1 MQAIRTKNVWLLS
14 LAQAFHVA
22 AALTAVSVVSLV
34 GLSLAPS
41 PTLATLPNAMLTIGV
56 ALSTIPLSYFMKNTS
71 RRRGFLL
78 GAFFG
83 CLSFSLGVASIYL
96 ESYWMLCLASLLQGV
111 YQASVLY
118 YRFAAAEAVGADK
131 QKSIAISLVLA
142 GSILAVILAPSG
154 SNFLNHI
161 FMPHEYAGA
170 FVFML
175 FMALLAFIPLA
186 FLRPLA
192 IEEMDDVGEERSLL
206 EIIKQPKTICA
217 MTNTA
222 AAWAAMV
229 LMMSATPIAM
239 KHSGHM
245 FEHSSMVIQWHVL
258 AMYAPSLFS
267 GYLISRFGSLKILF
281 TGMALLG
288 MSFFSAYQGQE
299 FSHFSFALIF
309 LGAGWNFLFVGAT
322 TLLTE
327 THTPAER
334 AKVQGANEFLG
345 FTISALAS
353 GFAGAIISIYGWN
366 SLLALEVVILA
377 VALAVTIWYATTK
390 QHKTIVRKMEF
401 E

>member
-1 MQAIRTKNVWLLS
+1 MQAIRTQNVWLLS

-41 PTLATLPNAMLTIGV
+41 ASLATIPSAMLTVGV
-56 ALSTIPLSYFMKNTS
+56 ALSTIPLSYFMKHTS
-71 RRRGFLL
+71 RRKGFLL

-83 CLSFSLGVASIYL
+83 ILSFSFGVASIYL

-111 YQASVLY
+111 WQASVLY
-118 YRFAAAEAVGADK
+118 YRFAAAESVGEDR
-131 QKSIAISLVLA
+131 QKSIAISFVLA
-142 GSILAVILAPSG
+142 GSIFAVLLAPSG
-154 SNFLNHI
+154 SHFLNNM
-161 FMPHEYAGA
+161 FMPFEYAGA

-175 FMALLAFIPLA
+175 LMAVVAFVPLS
-186 FLRPLA
+186 FLKPLG
-192 IEEMDDVGEERSLL
+192 IEEEEDQGVERPLL

-222 AAWAAMV
+222 AAWATMV

-258 AMYAPSLFS
+258 GMYVPSLFS
-267 GYLISRFGSLKILF
+267 GFLISRFGSLKVLF
-281 TGMALLG
+281 SGAVFLAI
-288 MSFFSAYQGQE
+288 SFFAAYQGQE
-299 FSHFSFALIF
+299 FLHFSLALIF

-334 AKVQGANEFLG
+334 AKVQGANEFMG
-345 FTISALAS
+345 FTVSALAS

-366 SLLALEVVILA
+366 SLLVLEVVILSI
-377 VALAVTIWYATTK
+377 ALGVTIWYATTS
-390 QHKTIVRKMEF
+390 QHKKAVKNMEF

>member
-1 MQAIRTKNVWLLS
+1 MQAIRTRNVWLLS

-34 GLSLAPS
+34 GLALAPS
-41 PTLATLPNAMLTIGV
+41 PSLATIPNAMLTIGV
-56 ALSTIPLSYFMKNTS
+56 ALSTIPLSYFMKNTT
-71 RRRGFLL
+71 RRKGFML

-83 CLSFSLGVASIYL
+83 VLSFSVGIGSIYL
-96 ESYWMLCLASLLQGV
+96 ESYMMLCLASLLQGV

-118 YRFAAAEAVGADK
+118 YRFGAAESVGEDR

-142 GSILAVILAPSG
+142 GSIFAVLLAPSG
-154 SNFLNHI
+154 SNFLNHMM
-161 FMPHEYAGA
+161 MPHQYAGA
-170 FVFML
+170 FLFML

-186 FLRPLA
+186 FLQPLGIEQVEEEGDERPLW
-192 IEEMDDVGEERSLL
+192 
-206 EIIKQPKTICA
+206 EIVKQPKTICA

-222 AAWAAMV
+222 VAWATMV

-239 KHSGHM
+239 KHAGHM

-267 GYLISRFGSLKILF
+267 GYLISRFGSLKVLFAGILF
-281 TGMALLG
+281 LSL
-288 MSFFSAYQGQE
+288 SFYSAYQGQG

-327 THTPAER
+327 THEPSER

-345 FTISALAS
+345 FSVSALAS
-353 GFAGAIISIYGWN
+353 GVSGAIISIYGWN
-366 SLLALEVVILA
+366 TMVGLEVAILA
-377 VALAVTIWYATTK
+377 VALSVTIWYATTS
-390 QHKTIVRKMEF
+390 QHKSSVRKMEF